1 MKAFVEEQ
9 DASGKI
15 DDSYNAMVADRDEVS
30 RIIREENNRL
40 TKVIIILQVTF
51 ASHFRGHANSCSTL
65 ITEMYQFHKEKVEG

>member
-1 MKAFVEEQ
+1 MKTFVEEQ

-40 TKVIIILQVTF
+40 TNVVIILQVTF
-51 ASHFRGHANSCSTL
+51 VIFVVTL
-65 ITEMYQFHKEKVEG
+65 TVAILLLRR